1 LTLRKGEQ
9 AAMISIDGSMGEG
22 GGQIVRSALSLALL
36 TGKGFTLTNIRA
48 ARATSGLRAQHLAAV
63 NAAARI
69 SHAIV
74 DGARVGSQ
82 QLTFAPGTIAP
93 GHYHFDIGTAGA
105 TSLVL
110 QTVLLPLA
118 LADEPSQLTITGG
131 THVPWSPCFHYLDW
145 HWRVMLARMGI
156 SFELSLQ
163 RAGFYPEGGGEM
175 VAMVHGRARPHG
187 IDLTHRGELRRI
199 RGLSAVANLSP
210 EIAER
215 QRRQV
220 LTRMCTVAPQV
231 DTEIVIE
238 SFPASSR
245 GTVVVLLAEFE
256 ESQACFAALGARG
269 KPAERVADEAVNAF
283 ARFLQSDGAIDP
295 WLADQLL
302 LPLAVT
308 HENGKFRTSAVTRHL
323 LTNAQIIRYFLPVEI
338 DINGQ
343 LEQPSLVSVG
353 PV

>member
-1 LTLRKGEQ
+1 
-9 AAMISIDGSMGEG
+9 MISIDGSMGEG
-22 GGQIVRSALSLALL
+22 GGQIVRSALTLALL
-36 TGKGFTLTNIRA
+36 TGKSFTLTNIRA
-48 ARATSGLRAQHLAAV
+48 ARANPGLRAQHLAAV

-82 QLTFAPGTIAP
+82 QLTFEPGTITP

-105 TSLVL
+105 TTLVL

-145 HWRVMLARMGI
+145 HWRVMLERMGI
-156 SFELSLQ
+156 PFGLAMQ
-163 RAGFYPEGGGEM
+163 RAGFYPEGGGEVM
-175 VAMVHGRARPHG
+175 AMIPGNARPRG
-187 IDLTHRGELRRI
+187 TDLSRRGELQRI
-199 RGLSAVANLSP
+199 RGLSAVANLSL

-220 LTRMCTVAPQV
+220 LMRMRTLAPQL
-231 DTEIVIE
+231 DAEIAIE
-238 SFPASSR
+238 TFAAYSR

-256 ESQACFAALGARG
+256 QSQACFAALGARG
-269 KPAERVADEAVNAF
+269 KPAERVADEAADDL
-283 ARFLQSDGAIDP
+283 ARFLQCDAAIDP

-302 LPLAVT
+302 MPLALAHQPSVI
-308 HENGKFRTSAVTRHL
+308 HTSAVTQHL
-323 LTNAQIIRYFLPVEI
+323 LTNMQVIRCFLPVKI
-338 DINGQ
+338 DIDGR
-343 LEQPSLVSVG
+343 LGQPSMVSLG
-353 PV
+353 PA